1 MRELKT
7 RQEIST
13 WITQKL
19 QAFPGCADA
28 TVTVQYQLR
37 EPMSDGCNWTDDL
50 LLNYGTGDSESV
62 LQPPP
67 KSLPISLTLPLGV
80 ARGASYSA
88 PVLMFAGSFVRWRV
102 QKEWTSPSS
111 HMNQA
116 RALGCKTA
124 RCGSRAA
131 AISRTIRVCMTTFV
145 G

>member
-62 LQPPP
+62 LQH
-67 KSLPISLTLPLGV
+67 LRPLHQE
-80 ARGASYSA
+80 ARRRFNVSE
-88 PVLMFAGSFVRWRV
+88 P
-102 QKEWTSPSS
+102 
-111 HMNQA
+111 
-116 RALGCKTA
+116 
-124 RCGSRAA
+124 
-131 AISRTIRVCMTTFV
+131 
-145 G
+145 